1 MPMYELVLWHQ
12 GNEDVRI
19 TDQPVSIG
27 QTLSIDSIQWFVEA
41 QDLPHD
47 PNAAAR
53 LCLFSSRR
61 DFLESRHRRLAGS
74 SDD

>member
-1 MPMYELVLWHQ
+1 MPMYALVLWHQ
-12 GNEDVRI
+12 GDEDVRI

-53 LCLFSSRR
+53 YVCSRR
-61 DFLESRHRRLAGS
+61 AATSSNRDTAG
-74 SDD
+74 

>member
-12 GNEDVRI
+12 GNEAVRI

-27 QTLSIDSIQWFVEA
+27 QTLSIDSIQWLVEA
-41 QDLPHD
+41 QVLPHD

-53 LCLFSSRR
+53 YVCSRR
-61 DFLESRHRRLAGS
+61 AATSANRDSASQRV
-74 SDD
+74 